1 MEKLQPKNFTI
12 PKIIYPLTVLPTSPD
27 HILRDIEH
35 SINTFMWDGNIAKIK
50 HTILIQTIDNGGSSM
65 PNIRNIL
72 HTAKASWVKRLVDDK
87 NKRLVDD
94 KNKRLVDDKNKRLVD
109 DKNKPLVDDKNK
121 RLVDDKN
128 KPLVDDKNKPLVDDK
143 NKRLV
148 DDRNKSS
155 CNSFYNSILN
165 EYGGKLVFERDIDQ
179 ADVKRMFKNNRN
191 YTILAIFKKTKTQPH
206 LNT

>member
-1 MEKLQPKNFTI
+1 MEKLQPKNFAI

-94 KNKRLVDDKNKRLVD
+94 KNKRLVDDKDKRLVD
-109 DKNKPLVDDKNK
+109 DKNK
-121 RLVDDKN
+121 R
-128 KPLVDDKNKPLVDDK
+128 LVDDK

-155 CNSFYNSILN
+155 CNSFYNNILN
-165 EYGGKLVFERDIDQ
+165 EYGGKLVFESDIDQ
-179 ADVKRMFKNNRN
+179 ADVKRMFKNNGN